1 MVVVNGDNTRLV
13 MMVVVILIVQLC
25 HGSSMISGTGNC
37 AGMVVILFLAWELG
51 GGGEWCSITQN

>member
-1 MVVVNGDNTRLV
+1 MV
-13 MMVVVILIVQLC
+13 MMVVVILIVQLW